1 MKDQSFESALKR
13 LEEIVKSLEGG
24 EMPLGKSLEAFE
36 EGMRL
41 AGYCSDELE
50 AAEERVSL
58 LVQKADGKYVETP
71 FKVDEE
77 KDDESSGI

>member
-1 MKDQSFESALKR
+1 MTDNSFESAMQR

-41 AGYCSDELE
+41 ASYCSSELE
-50 AAEERVSL
+50 TAEKKVSL
-58 LVQKADGKYVETP
+58 LVKKADGKYAQTP

-77 KDDESSGI
+77 DNDESSGI